1 MKIDIKTQID
11 MHDLENDIIQYTK
24 QNASFQTTLLQSILC
39 TTGDITLLDL
49 LQHNIKNEQIR
60 NAIADYMKNQNYKVL
75 GDLIDTINN
84 NIKY

>member
-1 MKIDIKTQID
+1 

-49 LQHNIKNEQIR
+49 LLHNIKNEQIR